1 MRRKTGL
8 ASGARINADIRRGR
22 HIAGLAK
29 RADIERR
36 PRLPDGRNAQTRRLP
51 RGTNV
56 EPGPK
61 VVDDFFQAIPVAQRE
76 LDVIETYLGALLD
89 DALGEPE

>member
-8 ASGARINADIRRGR
+8 AWGARINADIRRGR
-22 HIAGLAK
+22 HIAGRAK

-36 PRLPDGRNAQTRRLP
+36 PRLPDRLP